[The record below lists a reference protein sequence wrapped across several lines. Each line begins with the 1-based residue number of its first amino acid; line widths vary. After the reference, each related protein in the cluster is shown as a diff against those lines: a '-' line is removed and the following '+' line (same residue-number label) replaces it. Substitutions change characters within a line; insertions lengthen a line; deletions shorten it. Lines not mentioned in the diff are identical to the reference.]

1 MAKTGR
7 ARIDTVFKQGT
18 RNVAGTPTSICG
30 VVGVFE
36 RGPFT
41 RTPVT
46 SPEEFRRYYGDVFSS
61 TYIIPQCIKDFFQL
75 GGGKGMQ
82 LDVVR
87 TCHYTNPANPLTL
100 TAVKA
105 SVTLPTD
112 TIAATPA
119 IVTSTGTEPYFLT
132 PGDDLDI
139 DIGAGPVTVT
149 FDAAAAFRDSAPG
162 GGWPLIADQDG
173 NTITLK
179 IDRGPVQ
186 TVLFAGVTTAIDVV
200 AAQMNAQLVN
210 CHVDVV
216 AGQVRISSDKK
227 GLASYVEVTG
237 GTANA
242 VINFNV
248 AEVQGTSVAHV
259 DDITQVTNAEVE
271 YAIEHTAGL
280 IGAVTVTDIA
290 ANFSIA
296 TVATGG
302 GASIQVT
309 GGSART
315 IMLLDNLPH
324 SGSAAAALNTLIV
337 TGRYEGTYAHN
348 YVPVVSVA
356 SNGSVDYYNLAFYK
370 SGVAQ
375 ETFTN
380 VSSDPANARFVETI
394 VNAAGT
400 GSELF
405 TVADQ
410 GLVALG
416 YTATQARPQRTTH
429 AAPAGGNDGLAALA
443 DADFVGD
450 PAGHTGLYG
459 LDTQP
464 DLRMFS
470 IPGRASATVH
480 AAINSYALYR
490 DYTCYGLHPTP
501 TLVQVATADAMV
513 TWATANTFGTTEFAA
528 GPAWPRVKIAN
539 PNTTVFGDD
548 ATIVVDP
555 VMFKMA
561 KFCYVD
567 ANHPDSTFTSAAGI
581 DQDSGTL
588 TNVLGYEAPD
598 TELTPGLRDRLADVN
613 VDHINKDVGTPYY
626 FDGGDNC
633 KTTGDWPRQWHAR
646 AAILVKET
654 IKKNWLWVKHAKN
667 TVSMRNAA
675 GLQANQYLRT
685 TPDNAY
691 EVSTGAEDPAIPA
704 GQPLRYCD
712 TSEALNPIEVRRA
725 GEFRATVGLG
735 FVDDAKYTTI
745 TITRTTVAS
754 AS

>member
-7 ARIDTVFKQGT
+7 ARIDTVFKAGT
-18 RNVAGTPTSICG
+18 RNVAGVPTSICG

-46 SPEEFRRYYGDVFSS
+46 SPEEFRRYFGDSFSN
-61 TYIIPQCIKDFFQL
+61 TYAIPQCIKDFFQL

-82 LDVVR
+82 LDVQR
-87 TCHYTNPANPLTL
+87 TCHYTNPADATTL

-105 SVTLPTD
+105 AVTLPTD
-112 TIAATPA
+112 TIAATAA
-119 IVTSTGTEPYFLT
+119 IVTSTGAEPYT
-132 PGDDLDI
+132 TIINGDDLDI
-139 DIGAGPVTVT
+139 DIGAGAVNVV
-149 FDAAAAFRDSAPG
+149 FDASAAFRDSAPG
-162 GGWPLIADQDG
+162 GGWPIADQNG
-173 NTITLK
+173 NTITVK
-179 IDRGPVQ
+179 IDRGGVQ
-186 TVLFAGVTTAIDVV
+186 TCTFAGVTTALADV
-200 AAQMNAQLVN
+200 ASQLN
-210 CHVDVV
+210 TQLTGCHVYESG
-216 AGQVRISSDKK
+216 GQVRIESDKE
-227 GLASYVEVTG
+227 GLASFVEVTG

-248 AEVQGTSVAHV
+248 AEVQGTSVAGI
-259 DDITQVTNAEVE
+259 DDISSVTNAELKD
-271 YAIEHTAGL
+271 AIEATAGL
-280 IGAVTVTDIA
+280 IGAVVVTDLGA
-290 ANFSIA
+290 TFQIA
-296 TVATGG
+296 TVATGA

-309 GGSART
+309 GGTAR
-315 IMLLDNLPH
+315 LKVSLDNILH
-324 SGSAAAALNTLIV
+324 NGSAAAALNTV
-337 TGRYEGTYAHN
+337 TLTGKYEGTYAHN
-348 YVPVVSVA
+348 YVPVVTAA
-356 SNGSVDYYNLAFYK
+356 SNGSTSYWNLAFYK

-380 VSSDPANARFVETI
+380 LSSDPTNARFVNTI
-394 VNAAGT
+394 INAAGT

-405 TVADQ
+405 TAADL

-416 YTATQARPQRTTH
+416 YTAAQARPQRITH
-429 AAPAGGNDGLAALA
+429 AAPVGGNDGLAALA
-443 DADFVGD
+443 DADFIGD

-464 DLRMFS
+464 DLRMFT
-470 IPGRASATVH
+470 IPGRASAGIH
-480 AAINSYALYR
+480 AAINAYALYR

-501 TLVQVATADAMV
+501 TLVQVGTTDLMV

-528 GPAWPRVKIAN
+528 GPAWPRVAIAN
-539 PNTTVFGDD
+539 PNTTVFGTG
-548 ATIVVDP
+548 ATIYVDP

-581 DQDSGTL
+581 NQDAGTM
-588 TNVLGYEAPD
+588 TNVIGLEAPD

-654 IKKNWLWVKHAKN
+654 IKKNWAWVKHSKN
-667 TVSMRNAA
+667 TTSMRQSA
-675 GLQANQYLRT
+675 GRQANQYLRT
-685 TPDNAY
+685 TPSEAY
-691 EVSTGAEDPAIPA
+691 EISTGAEDPAIPA
-704 GQPLRYCD
+704 GEPLRYCD
-712 TSEALNPIEVRRA
+712 TSDALNPIEVRRA
-725 GEFRATVGLG
+725 GEFHATVGLG
-735 FVDDAKYTTI
+735 FCDDAKWTTI